1 MEEEDFIE
9 DSDVKVGY
17 RFNIITG
24 CTILDNGKVLFSEY
38 TAGQCTNC
46 VSLNDRHGNYT
57 RTVRALDTYY
67 EPYNDINNIDTNT
80 IAVST
85 RTCMKISNIDMHL
98 IIQNI
103 KNNKLCYGI
112 THCDGKLYDCHEK
125 EGIQRF
131 DFKTK
136 FSSLLVPTKDVD
148 FHIFQV
154 TEINCFTHLTQKP

>member
-1 MEEEDFIE
+1 M
-9 DSDVKVGY
+9 KVGY

-24 CTILDNGKVLFSEY
+24 CIILDNGKVLFSEY
-38 TAGQCTNC
+38 SAGQCTNG
-46 VSLNDRHGNYT
+46 VSLNDRNGNYI

-67 EPYNDINNIDTNT
+67 EPYYDITSIDTNT
-80 IAVST
+80 ISVST
-85 RTCMKISNIDMHL
+85 RTRIKISNIDTHL

-112 THCDGKLYDCHEK
+112 THCDGKLYYCHDK

-136 FSSLLVPTKDVD
+136 FSSLLVPTKDVGRFSYISSD
-148 FHIFQV
+148 GNKLFYTSN
-154 TEINCFTHLTQKP
+154 TET